1 MNVKTQI
8 SRLLRKEQTKAE
20 AKLWKYL
27 RNRRFENLKFRR
39 QHPLKKYIVD
49 FINIDNRLIIELDG
63 EYHNDI
69 LQQEKDQLR
78 DLHLEA
84 LGYSVLRFENEVVF
98 ENLKIIFDSIK
109 KSVNKGTPKKT
120 DGKNPLTLALSPRRG
135 NKSTTIL
142 STKKLTTAQK
152 ELLLNSGIGFI
163 AYDAIN
169 IELLHVDVQDEIQNM
184 IFTSKNAV
192 KAVLNSEI
200 NVSNCFCVG
209 ENTKRLLEENGKK
222 VIKTA
227 LNASDLANFIVKK
240 HKNESFLFFCGNL
253 RRKELPELLKDQKVA
268 LKEQIVYKTSLNSKK
283 FNRSFDGI
291 LFFSPSGIQS
301 YIKENT
307 IGRSIVFCI
316 GNTTAS
322 EAKKYTEHVVI
333 ANKPTVEN
341 VIVQAVKYFNQ
352 DLSSQT

>member
-1 MNVKTQI
+1 M
-8 SRLLRKEQTKAE
+8 
-20 AKLWKYL
+20 
-27 RNRRFENLKFRR
+27 
-39 QHPLKKYIVD
+39 
-49 FINIDNRLIIELDG
+49 
-63 EYHNDI
+63 
-69 LQQEKDQLR
+69 
-78 DLHLEA
+78 
-84 LGYSVLRFENEVVF
+84 
-98 ENLKIIFDSIK
+98 K